1 MKDTFFSEI
10 TGELTA
16 RAAAST
22 VSLLGPA
29 SNTLR
34 SHLLERLDRPAGSVG
49 SYLATPVFESLF
61 DWERDPRTMA
71 ELATSGLLPSELVAA
86 MDAPPETHQDQRFSR
101 SWRPYAHQV
110 RAWSALAEK
119 PPKSVMVTTGTA
131 SGKTECFLV
140 PILAD
145 LARELGGA
153 RSGLEGVRA
162 LFLYPLNALINS
174 QRDRLLAWTDAFG
187 DRMRFCLYNGA
198 TPDEVRDNQQGA
210 TPSQV
215 LSRKGLRTSP
225 PPILVTNATMLE
237 FMMVRAQDAPI
248 VEKSRGKLRWVV
260 LDEAHT
266 YVGSTAAEIALLMR
280 RVLHAFG
287 VSPRDVRFVATSATI
302 GSGEQTRQQL
312 QSYLADLAG
321 VPREQVVVV
330 EGSRTRPA
338 LSSAFNDA
346 RSPLPSASSLDGLAP
361 AEVFKRLGESPKFRT
376 ARALLQEV
384 TRPLDEIRD
393 ALGLDANSSVEA
405 LRILDHGS
413 RAVLNEGADE
423 PEPLLPLRAHLF
435 MRTQQGLYAC
445 CNTRCPEKPKEAG
458 GDWAFGALYLERRLS
473 CETCR
478 ALVMPLVF
486 CSGCG
491 EAYLSAAEADGH
503 LRASDWSVADLDGDE
518 IDAADADDDQ
528 TDNDAD
534 DGRPRLLAG
543 PGGKDPDLTP
553 GSYMPLTGE
562 IVTGGADSCVMFE
575 PPSDEGVRCG
585 RCGDRESSAR
595 ELFRPVR
602 AGVPFYLGVAIPT
615 ILDRLP
621 FDPADLR
628 LPAAGRKLITFTD
641 SRAGT
646 ARFALKT
653 QLEAER
659 NYVRARI
666 YHALWSRAAAPEDG
680 GAEEEQLRATLAV
693 PGLPEA
699 ARKTI
704 AADLE
709 ARERRRAAPELRW
722 EEVRNLLANDTTV
735 SDWMSET
742 LSSRYPGVNLSASR
756 MADITLLR
764 ELMRRPKRQ
773 NSLETLGLVRLNYP
787 AITERVRKA
796 PTDWGLRGLSVAQW
810 HEFLSLIIDFFVRS
824 HGAVTGLDD
833 ELLRWMGVRF
843 GRPVIVAAGEPT
855 KTNKIY
861 AWPQAQPGKRPH
873 RMARLLARGLNLD
886 VKDAGDRDAL
896 NALLESAWRDVLDSR
911 LLSQGPTGYQLDLSS
926 STLSPITK
934 GYVCPV
940 TRRVLPATL
949 LGRSP
954 FQTERWTSTETCVEV
969 AMPRLRYPF
978 GTEAGR
984 KVPELV
990 REWLRTDPQVVL
1002 ARSVGAWTDFS
1013 DRIAAFPDTLYFQ
1026 TGEHSAQQS
1035 KRRLEYL
1042 EQQFRSG
1049 RVNVLSCSTTMEMGV
1064 DLGGLMAVGLNNT
1077 PPGPANY
1084 LQRAG
1089 RAARRKQPRAVAFTM
1104 CQGSAHGEA
1113 VFRDPLWPFTTPLN
1127 VPAVSLRSDR
1137 IVARHVHSML
1147 LSYFLRQSGVSNAQ
1161 KLECGTFFV
1170 DENGGTSRGDAFLT
1184 WIEMTARS
1192 VEPLLSGLNDLL
1204 ARTPLDG
1211 NLNGLFEAA
1220 AQSLRGIRD
1229 GWIAQYE
1236 ALTAEL
1242 AEAGGPPRKGD
1253 KSSAVAR
1260 AVDMQRRRLMGE
1272 YLLRFLATE
1281 GFLPA
1286 YGFPLHVVP
1295 FVNTTMEQLKAEEAR
1310 AEEERVEDAYG
1321 RVRSYPSR
1329 HVSQAINEY
1338 APGNAVVIDGIV
1350 YKSSGLVLS
1359 WRRPPTDGEQREI
1372 QAVRRAWRCRQCG
1385 AAGTRVKGEDLTSC
1399 TRCGNT
1405 DIKGV
1410 SYLVP
1415 SGFAVNIR
1423 DRPHNDLSQVEYVPR
1438 TPAWLSAGGS
1448 DWRPLSRAGLGRFR
1462 YDPDG
1467 FVLQY
1472 SRGVL
1477 QHGYAI
1483 CLHCGFAQA
1492 EPKSAGSKGAAD
1504 LPTGFDTHRR
1514 LRGGKG
1520 DGQTDVFCV
1529 GASGGFSVLRHHQL
1543 GADSRTDIL
1552 ELQFAYPTGGR
1563 YVDDSKVAHS
1573 LAIALREAV
1582 ARHLNVDVREIGWQV
1597 QPGTDEPKDGR
1608 FSILLFDVAEGGAG
1622 YVGNVPDALPSI
1634 LARARSFLNC
1644 PRQCDSACHACLLAF
1659 DTAEFSDDLNRHE
1672 ALAYLTDEVMLMA
1685 AVPAADQVFGP
1696 TTVFEPSALGSAC
1709 LLRLQ
1714 RSGVGE
1720 LRIYIDG
1727 DAKDSALDPTWDLW
1741 RFLVRWQTQGIPVRV
1756 IGTKRLLQGLDWQE
1770 RNALANHLDATGL
1783 ELRQVDEPIRAEGR
1797 FLAMEVSGGT
1807 QSTRWAVSNAAML
1820 LPGDDWGNSNESGD
1834 AVRVDDETPLALA
1847 PGHVVAADSLR
1858 SPIPGTYVAV
1868 NVGSALNGPIGSF
1881 GQRLFQL
1888 VGRAA
1893 PSLTE
1898 RFGQE
1903 PGLKSVLYS
1912 DRYLRSPLSVRMLG
1926 EVLRHLASLPGG
1938 IGAATTIRIRST
1950 FEDGAQGYTG
1960 LTGNWPSANLQ
1971 RQVTEL
1977 VITRAVAVTPRV
1989 ELGTKRD
1996 VAHHRFLQLEWVDG
2010 RKAEIRFDQGLSGMQ
2025 VARRAVSFD
2034 AGRAAER
2041 QATELLQLAVDLE
2054 PKAVGS
2060 APIYVAPNI

>member
-1 MKDTFFSEI
+1 MRDTFFSEI

-16 RAAAST
+16 RAATST

-61 DWERDPRTMA
+61 DWDRDSRTMA
-71 ELATSGLLPSELVAA
+71 EFATSGLLPSELVAA
-86 MDAPPETHQDQRFSR
+86 MDVPPEIHHDQRFSR

-110 RAWSALAEK
+110 RAWSALTEQ

-145 LARELGGA
+145 LARELAEAGT
-153 RSGLEGVRA
+153 RLEGVRA

-174 QRDRLLAWTDAFG
+174 QRDRLLAWTHAFG

-198 TPDEVRDNQQGA
+198 TPDEVRDSQQDA
-210 TPSQV
+210 TPSLV

-237 FMMVRAQDAPI
+237 FMMVRAPDAPI

-338 LSSAFNDA
+338 LPSAFNDA
-346 RSPLPSASSLDGLAP
+346 REPLPSASSLDGLVP
-361 AEVFKRLGESPKFRT
+361 AEVFRRLGEAPTFRT
-376 ARALLQEV
+376 IRALLQEAP
-384 TRPLDEIRD
+384 RPLDEIRD
-393 ALGLDANSSVEA
+393 ALGLDAEGSVEA

-413 RAVLNEGADE
+413 RAARNEGADG

-445 CNTRCPEKPKEAG
+445 CNTRCPVRPTAAG
-458 GDWAFGALYLERRLS
+458 GDWAFGALYLERRLG
-473 CETCR
+473 CETCHS
-478 ALVMPLVF
+478 LVMPVVF

-491 EAYLSAAEADGH
+491 EAYLSASESDGH
-503 LRASDWSVADLDGDE
+503 LRAADWSVADLDGDE
-518 IDAADADDDQ
+518 SDAADDADDDH
-528 TDNDAD
+528 TDDDAD
-534 DGRPRLLAG
+534 RGTPRLLAG

-575 PPSDEGVRCG
+575 PPSDGGVRCG
-585 RCGDRESSAR
+585 RCGDKESSAR
-595 ELFRPVR
+595 ELFRPAR

-621 FDPADLR
+621 FDPGEAQ

-666 YHALWSRAAAPEDG
+666 YHGLWSRATAPDDGSAED
-680 GAEEEQLRATLAV
+680 EQLRATLAV

-699 ARKTI
+699 ARRTI

-709 ARERRRAAPELRW
+709 ARARRRAAPELTW
-722 EEVRNLLANDTTV
+722 EEVRNLLANDLTV
-735 SDWMSET
+735 SDWMREA
-742 LSSRYPGVNLSASR
+742 LSSRYPGVNLSATG

-787 AITERVRKA
+787 ALAERIRKPPA
-796 PTDWGLRGLSVAQW
+796 DWETRGLTLAQW
-810 HEFLSLIIDFFVRS
+810 HDFLTLVIDFFVRS
-824 HGAVTGLDD
+824 HGAVAGLDN

-843 GRPVIVAAGEPT
+843 GRPVIVAAGQPT
-855 KTNKIY
+855 KKNQIY
-861 AWPQAQPGKRPH
+861 GWPQAQPGQRPH

-886 VKDAGDRDAL
+886 VKDASDRDSL
-896 NALLESAWRDVLDSR
+896 NAFLESAWRDVLDAR
-911 LLSQGPTGYQLDLSS
+911 LLTQGPIGFQLDLSRS
-926 STLSPITK
+926 MLSPITT
-934 GYVCPV
+934 GYLCPV
-940 TRRVLPATL
+940 TRRVLSSTL

-954 FQTERWTSTETCVEV
+954 FQTERWTSTETCVEF

-984 KVPELV
+984 KVPEQV
-990 REWLRTDPQVVL
+990 RDWLRSDPQVVH

-1035 KRRLEYL
+1035 KRRLEHL
-1042 EQQFRSG
+1042 EHQFRAG

-1113 VFRDPLWPFTTPLN
+1113 VFRDPLWPFTTPMN
-1127 VPAVSLRSDR
+1127 VPTVSLRSGR

-1170 DENGGTSRGDAFLT
+1170 DENGGTPQADAFLT
-1184 WIEMTARS
+1184 WIEGTAPS
-1192 VEPLLSGLNDLL
+1192 VGRLLEGLEDLL
-1204 ARTPLDG
+1204 QRTPLDG
-1211 NLNGLFEAA
+1211 NRTGLFEAA
-1220 AQSLRGIRD
+1220 AQSLRGIRE

-1242 AEAGGPPRKGD
+1242 AEAGGPPRKGGQ
-1253 KSSAVAR
+1253 STAVAR

-1295 FVNTTMEQLKAEEAR
+1295 FVNTTMEQLKVEEAR
-1310 AEEERVEDAYG
+1310 ADERGEDAYG

-1359 WRRPPTDGEQREI
+1359 WRRAPTDGEQREI
-1372 QAVRRAWRCRQCG
+1372 QAVRRAWRCGQCG
-1385 AAGTRVKGEDLTSC
+1385 AAGTRIKGEDLTGC
-1399 TRCGNT
+1399 ARCGNT
-1405 DIKGV
+1405 DINGV

-1438 TPAWLSAGGS
+1438 VPAWLSAGGGE
-1448 DWRPLSRAGLGRFR
+1448 WRPLARAGLGRFR

-1483 CLHCGFAQA
+1483 CLHCGFAQG
-1492 EPKSAGSKGAAD
+1492 EPKSAGSPEAAL

-1520 DGQTDVFCV
+1520 DAQTDVFCV
-1529 GASGGFSVLRHHQL
+1529 GASSGFSVLRHHHL

-1563 YVDDSKVAHS
+1563 FIDDKKVAHS

-1582 ARHLNVDVREIGWQV
+1582 AQHLNVDVREIGWQV
-1597 QPGTDEPKDGR
+1597 QPGTDPKDGR

-1622 YVGNVPDALPSI
+1622 YVGNVPNALPGI
-1634 LARARSFLNC
+1634 LARARAFLNC

-1659 DTAEFSDDLNRHE
+1659 DTAESSDKLNRHA
-1672 ALAYLTDEVMLMA
+1672 ALGYLTDETMLLA
-1685 AVPAADQVFGP
+1685 ALPLADQVFGAA
-1696 TTVFEPSALGSAC
+1696 TVFEPSTLGNAC

-1714 RSGVGE
+1714 RSGVSE

-1727 DAKDSALDPTWDLW
+1727 DAMDATLDSTWELW
-1741 RFLVRWQTQGIPVRV
+1741 RFLVRWQTQGVPVRV
-1756 IGTKRLLQGLDWQE
+1756 LSTRRLLQGLDWQE
-1770 RNALANHLDATGL
+1770 RNALANHLDATGI

-1797 FLAMEVSGGT
+1797 LLAMEVNGGT
-1807 QSTRWAVSNAAML
+1807 ESTRWAVSSEAML
-1820 LPGDDWGNSNESGD
+1820 LPGDEWGRSTGNGD
-1834 AVRVDDETPLALA
+1834 AVRVDDDALLGPP
-1847 PGHVVAADSLR
+1847 PGRVVASGSLR
-1858 SPIPGTYVAV
+1858 SPVPGTYIAL
-1868 NVGSALNGPIGSF
+1868 NVGSALNGPVGSF
-1881 GQRLFQL
+1881 GQRLFQ
-1888 VGRAA
+1888 VIGGVA

-1898 RFGQE
+1898 RLGRE
-1903 PGLKSVLYS
+1903 PGLKTVVYS
-1912 DRYLRSPLSVRMLG
+1912 DRYLRTPLSVRMLA
-1926 EVLRHLASLPGG
+1926 EVLRYLGAVPGG
-1938 IGAATTIRIRST
+1938 IGTGTTIRIRST
-1950 FEDGAQGYTG
+1950 FEDNQRYVG
-1960 LTGNWPSANLQ
+1960 LTGNWPSADLQ

-1977 VITRAVAVTPRV
+1977 VITRAVAVIPRV
-1989 ELGTKRD
+1989 EIGTTRD
-1996 VAHHRFLQLEWVDG
+1996 VAHHRFLQLEWADG
-2010 RKAEIRFDQGLSGMQ
+2010 GKAEIRFDQGLTSMQ
-2025 VARRAVSFD
+2025 VARRAVAFD
-2034 AGRAAER
+2034 SGRAADR
-2041 QATELLQLAVDLE
+2041 QATAILQLAVDLE
-2054 PKAVGS
+2054 PKTVGS